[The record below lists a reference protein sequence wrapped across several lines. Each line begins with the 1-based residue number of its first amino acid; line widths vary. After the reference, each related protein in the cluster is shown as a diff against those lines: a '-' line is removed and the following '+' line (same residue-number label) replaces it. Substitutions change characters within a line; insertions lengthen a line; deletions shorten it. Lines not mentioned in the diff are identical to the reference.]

1 MIYEL
6 FGVGTMFIENAA
18 HREHTTKGSFLT
30 PRRIKNYVDLLV
42 MGPHVI
48 EK

>member
-6 FGVGTMFIENAA
+6 LGVGAVFIENFT
-18 HREHTTKGSFLT
+18 HREHTTEGGSLT
-30 PRRIKNYVDLLV
+30 PRRVKNYVDLLV

>member
-6 FGVGTMFIENAA
+6 FGVGTMFIENAT
-18 HREHTTKGSFLT
+18 HREHTTEGGSLT
-30 PRRIKNYVDLLV
+30 PRRVKNYVDLLV

>member
-6 FGVGTMFIENAA
+6 LGVRTVFIENPT
-18 HREHTTKGSFLT
+18 HREHTTEGGSLT
-30 PRRIKNYVDLLV
+30 LRRVKNYVNLLV